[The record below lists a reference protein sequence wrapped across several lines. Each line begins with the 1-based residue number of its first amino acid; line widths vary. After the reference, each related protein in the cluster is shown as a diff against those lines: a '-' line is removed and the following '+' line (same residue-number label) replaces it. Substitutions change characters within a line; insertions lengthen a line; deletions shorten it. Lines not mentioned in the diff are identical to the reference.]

1 MPYYLITLSPHY
13 LVKFPYFC
21 KMQTTDQPLY
31 TGPFMILC
39 LSFALFGASFNMI
52 IPELPS
58 YLTSLGGADY
68 KGLIIALFTLTAG
81 ISRPFSGK
89 LADTIGRVPII
100 LFGAIVCII
109 CSLFYPILTSVSGFF
124 LLRLFHG
131 FSTGFTPTAITA
143 YVADIVSENRRGEA
157 MGIIGIAINLGGSIG
172 PSVGSYI
179 AAYHSLDLMFYVS
192 SGVAVVSMLLLLRI
206 KETLPEKQKF
216 HPKLLLLKRNEI
228 FDRQSI
234 IPAVICGFIYLGFGA
249 IITITPDQ
257 SVHLGMVNKGAFFTS
272 FTLCSI
278 LSRLVAGRMS
288 DIYGRVVA
296 IRISAIMLS
305 IAFVLMGM
313 SNSPTWLLASS
324 GLVGFSLGVGIPA
337 LFAWT
342 IDRSEEQN
350 RGKAMATLYI
360 GLEVAIGSGALLG
373 AAIYDNNYANFPLT
387 FNVLAIFP
395 FIALLF
401 LWREKDV
408 VQIGVE

>member
-1 MPYYLITLSPHY
+1 MWIAFNFSG
-13 LVKFPYFC
+13 YFILLLR
-21 KMQTTDQPLY
+21 MQKNDRPLY
-31 TGPFMILC
+31 TTSFLLLC

-58 YLTSLGGADY
+58 YLTSLGGAEY

-89 LADTIGRVPII
+89 LADTVGRVPII
-100 LFGAIVCII
+100 VFGAIVCIL
-109 CSLFYPILTSVSGFF
+109 CSLVYPILTTVSGFL

-143 YVADIVSENRRGEA
+143 YVADIVSEKRRGEA
-157 MGIIGIAINLGGSIG
+157 MGIIGISINLGSSIG
-172 PSVGSYI
+172 PFVGSYI
-179 AAYHSLDLMFYVS
+179 AVYQSLEIMFYAS
-192 SGVAVVSMLLLLRI
+192 SGVALLSMVLLLSM
-206 KETLPEKQKF
+206 KETLKEKQAF
-216 HPKLLLLKRNEI
+216 HPRLLVLKRNEI
-228 FDRQSI
+228 FDKGSI
-234 IPAVICGFIYLGFGA
+234 IPAITCGLVYLGFGA

-278 LSRLVAGRMS
+278 LSRLVAGRLS

-296 IRISAIMLS
+296 IRLSAIMLA
-305 IAFVLMGM
+305 IAFVLMGR
-313 SNSPTWLLASS
+313 SQSPTWLLVSS

-342 IDRSEEQN
+342 IDRCEEEH

-373 AAIYDNNYANFPLT
+373 AAVYNNNFENFSLT
-387 FNVLAIFP
+387 FNIIAIFP
-395 FIALLF
+395 LIALLF
-401 LWREKDV
+401 LWKEKDV
-408 VQIGVE
+408 VLVE

>member
-1 MPYYLITLSPHY
+1 
-13 LVKFPYFC
+13 
-21 KMQTTDQPLY
+21 MQKYEQPLY
-31 TGPFMILC
+31 TRSFLLLC
-39 LSFALFGASFNMI
+39 TSFALFGGSFNMI
-52 IPELPS
+52 IPELPA
-58 YLTSLGGADY
+58 YLTSLGGAEY

-100 LFGAIVCII
+100 IFGAIVCII
-109 CSLFYPILTSVSGFF
+109 CSLIYPVLSTVSGFL
-124 LLRLFHG
+124 LLRLLHG
-131 FSTGFTPTAITA
+131 FSTGFTPTAISA
-143 YVADIVSENRRGEA
+143 YVADIVSEQRRGEA
-157 MGIIGIAINLGGSIG
+157 MGIIGISINLGSSIG
-172 PSVGSYI
+172 PFVGSYI
-179 AAYHSLDLMFYVS
+179 AAYQSLDLMFYTS
-192 SGVAVVSMLLLLRI
+192 SGVALLSMLLLLNM
-206 KETLPEKQKF
+206 KETLKTKQAF
-216 HPKLLLLKRNEI
+216 HPRFLILKRNEV
-228 FDRQSI
+228 FDKGSI
-234 IPAVICGFIYLGFGA
+234 VPAVVCGLIYIGFGA

-296 IRISAIMLS
+296 IRISALMLS

-313 SNSPTWLLASS
+313 SNTPTWLLVSS

-342 IDRSEEQN
+342 IDRCAIEN

-373 AAIYDNNYANFPLT
+373 AAIYNNNFANFPTT
-387 FNVLAIFP
+387 FNTIAIFP
-395 FIALLF
+395 LIALFF
-401 LWREKDV
+401 LWKEKDV
-408 VQIGVE
+408 LAKD